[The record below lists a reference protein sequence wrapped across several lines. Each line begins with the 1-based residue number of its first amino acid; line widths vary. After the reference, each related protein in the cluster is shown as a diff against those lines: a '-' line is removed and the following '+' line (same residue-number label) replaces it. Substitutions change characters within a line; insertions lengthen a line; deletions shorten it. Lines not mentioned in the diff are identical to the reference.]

1 MKESEMEKN
10 RMKITDE
17 LYSEMKSETLK
28 RKDDEQLR
36 NSILNVGFAKTAL
49 NHSSLID
56 MQHTFSIELKT
67 GKITTQEK
75 SGRCW
80 LFAGLNTMRHS
91 IIENL
96 NLENFELSQTY
107 QMFFDKIEKANYFLE
122 NILETLEED
131 TDSRIVMWLLDAPLG
146 DGGQWDMFTSIVE
159 KYGVVPKSAMPETF
173 SSSNSAR
180 MNNILTLKLRGYA
193 SVLREMHCAG
203 DGIDKLRTKKKKMLI
218 EFYRLCTM
226 FLGVPPDEF
235 TFEYTNKDR
244 EFHRDTAIAPKEFF
258 RKYVNVDLKKYVSI
272 INSPTSDKPFN
283 RTYTVQY
290 LGNIEGGNRV
300 KYINVEMSILKDL
313 ALRQLKD
320 GTPVWFGCDVGK
332 CLSKDDGIMDVNA
345 YDYDGVLKT
354 EFNLDKAGRLDYGE
368 SVMTHA
374 MVFTGVNIRDDGTPD
389 RWKVENSWSDKYGDK
404 GYFVMSD
411 RWLEEFTYQVVI
423 DKKYL
428 SDELKKALETEP
440 IVLKPWDPM
449 GSLAVH

>member
-1 MKESEMEKN
+1 MED
-10 RMKITDE
+10 RRIRITDDI
-17 LYSEMKSETLK
+17 LSEMKSETLK
-28 RKDDEQLR
+28 RKDDEPLR

-67 GKITTQEK
+67 GKITAQEK

-107 QMFFDKIEKANYFLE
+107 QMFFDKVEKANYFLE

-131 TDSRIVMWLLDAPLG
+131 TDSRIIMWLLNAPLG

-159 KYGVVPKSAMPETF
+159 KYGVVPKSVMPETF

-180 MNNILTLKLRGYA
+180 MNIILTLKLRGYA
-193 SVLREMHCAG
+193 YILREMHCAG
-203 DGIDKLRTKKKKMLI
+203 DGIEKLRIEKKKMLF

-226 FLGVPPDEF
+226 FLGVPPDKF

-244 EFHRDTAIAPKEFF
+244 EFHRDADITPKEFF
-258 RKYVNVDLKKYVSI
+258 RKYVNADLKKYVSI

-290 LGNIEGGNRV
+290 LGNIEGGNQV
-300 KYINVEMSILKDL
+300 KYLNVEIPELKNL
-313 ALRQLKD
+313 ALMQLKD
-320 GTPVWFGCDVGK
+320 GTPVWFGCDVRK
-332 CLSKDDGIMDVNA
+332 CLSRDDGIMDVNA

-368 SVMTHA
+368 SLMTHA
-374 MVFTGVNIRDDGTPD
+374 MVFTGVNIRDDGAPD

-411 RWLEEFTYQVVI
+411 RWFEEFTYQVVI

-428 SDELKKALETEP
+428 SDELKKALETDP

>member
-1 MKESEMEKN
+1 MEEK
-10 RMKITDE
+10 RMRITDDF
-17 LYSEMKSETLK
+17 YCEMKSEALK
-28 RKDDEQLR
+28 RKDDEPPR

-49 NHSSLID
+49 NHGSLID
-56 MQHTFSIELKT
+56 MQPNFSIDLKT
-67 GKITTQEK
+67 GKITSQEK

-96 NLENFELSQTY
+96 NLEDFELSQTY
-107 QMFFDKIEKANYFLE
+107 LMFFDKVEKANYFLE
-122 NILETLEED
+122 NILETLGEE
-131 TDSRIVMWLLDAPLG
+131 TDSRIVMWLLSSPINDA
-146 DGGQWDMFTSIVE
+146 GQWDMFTSIVE
-159 KYGVVPKSAMPETF
+159 KYGVVPKSVMPETF
-173 SSSNSAR
+173 HSSNSVR
-180 MNNILTLKLRGYA
+180 MNSILTLKLRECA
-193 SVLREMHCAG
+193 SILRKMHRNGAG
-203 DGIDKLRTKKKKMLI
+203 ITELRALKKKKII

-226 FLGVPPDEF
+226 FLGVPPGEF
-235 TFEYTNKDR
+235 TFEYTNKNR
-244 EFHRDTAIAPKEFF
+244 EFHRDADISAKEFF

-283 RTYTVQY
+283 RIYTVQY

-300 KYINVEMSILKDL
+300 TYLNVEISVLKNL
-313 ALRQLKD
+313 ALRQLKE

-332 CLSKDDGIMDVNA
+332 CLFKDKGILDVNL

-354 EFNLDKAGRLDYGE
+354 GFNLDKAGRLDYGE

-389 RWKVENSWSDKYGDK
+389 RWKVENSWSDKFGDK

-411 RWLEEFTYQVVI
+411 RWFEEYTYEVVI

-440 IVLKPWDPM
+440 IELKPWDPM